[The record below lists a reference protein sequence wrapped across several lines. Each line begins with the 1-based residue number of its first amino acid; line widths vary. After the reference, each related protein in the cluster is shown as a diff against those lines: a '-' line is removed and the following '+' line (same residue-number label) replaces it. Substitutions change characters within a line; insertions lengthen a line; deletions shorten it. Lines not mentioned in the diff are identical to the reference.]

1 MINAIQRAYRQL
13 RVAQAQ
19 TTVLVAEGRRITGW
33 TCPEPTE
40 QIAARALKD
49 R

>member
-1 MINAIQRAYRQL
+1 MINTLQRAYRQL

-19 TTVLVAEGRRITGW
+19 TTALVAEGRRITGW
-33 TCPEPTE
+33 TCPERPE
-40 QIAARALKD
+40 QIAARAVKD

>member
-1 MINAIQRAYRQL
+1 MINNIQRAYRQL

-19 TTVLVAEGRRITGW
+19 TTALVAEGRRITGW
-33 TCPEPTE
+33 TCSEPAE
-40 QIAARALKD
+40 KIAERSLKD